1 MCYIILTESYW
12 TVISAITGIITCVL
26 ALWGNPN
33 LFRWYRAEIKTAKI
47 LKKNNSLC
55 AYVVIR
61 SKCSFEI
68 VVSQIQFAFGKN
80 GFPLTFG
87 RDENIILKP
96 YETKELYFDLV
107 QTCGANSTDK
117 KIYIKQLDSSD
128 VCCAK
133 VYVRTSLGPCSHNL
147 TKDELSETIR
157 AYKQIVDQRGTK

>member
-1 MCYIILTESYW
+1 M
-12 TVISAITGIITCVL
+12 ISAITGIITCVL

-68 VVSQIQFAFGKN
+68 VVSQIQFAFGKK

-107 QTCGANSTDK
+107 QTFWVGSTDK
-117 KIYIKQLDSSD
+117 KFRIHKLDSTD
-128 VCCAK
+128 RCFAK
-133 VYVRTSLGPCSHNL
+133 VYVRTSLGPCPYDL
-147 TKDELSETIR
+147 TPDELSESIR
-157 AYKQIVDQRGTK
+157 AYKQVVDQRGNK